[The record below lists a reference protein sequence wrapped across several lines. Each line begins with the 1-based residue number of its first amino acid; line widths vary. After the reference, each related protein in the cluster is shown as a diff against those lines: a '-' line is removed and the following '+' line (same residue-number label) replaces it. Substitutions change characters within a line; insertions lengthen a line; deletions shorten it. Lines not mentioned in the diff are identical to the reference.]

1 MALSKKT
8 NLIASVLFIT
18 ISYNLF
24 SQGLNKN
31 DAFRIDAH
39 IHLYDTNR
47 EGSCIFLDPLK
58 HKKIYYPH
66 LVPEFLEVAAPAGVN
81 HAVVVEASKRRE
93 DNYWVMDIVNKSDN
107 MLAFIGNLDPRDPHY
122 IDDLIKLSENKKFR
136 GIRIRPKKAIDFSDK
151 KVIQLLGELAKRD
164 LVLELGEH
172 AGPLGAIEKISRK
185 YPEMNIIIDHMA
197 GGRIQNNQ
205 IVPKSWNKRL
215 KQLAALPNI
224 YVKISML
231 YELSGQTPAP
241 TDYKFYKTFMDQVI
255 DTFGPNR
262 VLYGSNWTLSEMCG
276 SYANLIKFS
285 DAYINEKEI
294 ITTQQFYTSN
304 VIKAYGLK

>member
-1 MALSKKT
+1 MTHSKKT
-8 NLIASVLFIT
+8 FAIAFGLFIT
-18 ISYNLF
+18 VSYNLF
-24 SQGLNKN
+24 SQGLHKTEM
-31 DAFRIDAH
+31 FRIDTH

-47 EGSCIFLDPLK
+47 EGSSVFLDPLK

-66 LVPEFLEVAAPAGVN
+66 LVPEFLEVASPAGVN
-81 HAVVVEASKRRE
+81 YAVVVEASKRRE
-93 DNYWVMDIVNKSDN
+93 DNYWVMDIVTKSDN

-122 IDDLIKLSENKKFR
+122 INDLKKLAENKKFR
-136 GIRIRPKKAIDFSDK
+136 GIRIRPKKPIDFSDE
-151 KVIQLLGELAKRD
+151 KVIQLLGELAKRN

-172 AGPLGAIEKISRK
+172 AGPIEAIGKISRK
-185 YPEMNIIIDHMA
+185 YPKMNIIIDHMA

-205 IVPKSWNKRL
+205 IVPKSWKKRL
-215 KQLAALPNI
+215 DKLAALPNV
-224 YVKISML
+224 YVKVSML

-241 TDYKFYKTFMDQVI
+241 TDYKFYKPFIDQVI

-285 DAYINEKEI
+285 DQYINDKAT
-294 ITTQQFYTSN
+294 ITSQQFYASN
-304 VIKAYGLK
+304 AIKAYGLK